1 MVKKSKP
8 LFGLT
13 FGGKGFLSGS
23 TIESKVPNQLVSKS
37 SSSFSGSLLNLTG
50 TKSDNNN
57 LGMARLKKTHSHLSE

>member
-23 TIESKVPNQLVSKS
+23 TIESKVPNQIVTKTI
-37 SSSFSGSLLNLTG
+37 SSFTGSLLNLTG
-50 TKSDNNN
+50 TKTDNNI
-57 LGMARLKKTHSHLSE
+57 LGMARLKKNHSHLS